1 MHAPTLPARS
11 LLTYLTRRGVRSA
24 ADRDVQHELSVKAEA
39 TLTGVLPPGLEI
51 TWLGT
56 AGFRLRHGDHTLL
69 IDPYLTRMPL
79 GRVLARSPA
88 LSDRRRVAAH
98 LDLSPGAVDAI
109 LVGHAH
115 FDHALDVPLIARA
128 TSAPVY
134 GSRST
139 AALLALHNLAERAI
153 EVTPHRTYA
162 IGPFEVSFVPSAH
175 ARLLMGVAVPMSGD
189 ITCDTLGGLRATAYH
204 CGQVFGIHI
213 RVAGAS
219 IYHLGSAELDDDAT
233 LPHPVDLLLSCIA
246 GRSFSRHYFERALRR
261 LQPRALVPH
270 HHDDFFRPLDAPMEM
285 SFNVDL
291 AGAVDELGRIDR
303 ALPVAT
309 LPPGTPIRT

>member
-1 MHAPTLPARS
+1 MHAPALPVRS
-11 LLTYLTRRGVRSA
+11 LLTHLTRRGARSA
-24 ADRDVQHELSVKAEA
+24 ADRDVQRELSAAARE
-39 TLTGVLPPGLEI
+39 TLSGVLPTGLEI

-56 AGFRLRHGDHTLL
+56 AGFRLRHAGHTLL
-69 IDPYLTRMPL
+69 IDPYLTRLSL
-79 GRVLARSPA
+79 GRFLSRAPA

-98 LDLSPGAVDAI
+98 IDLSPGAADAI
-109 LVGHAH
+109 LVGHTH

-128 TSAPVY
+128 TSARVY
-134 GSRST
+134 GSSAT
-139 AALLALHNLAERAI
+139 ATLMALHGLADR
-153 EVTPHRTYA
+153 VVQVDPYRTYA

-175 ARLLMGVAVPMSGD
+175 ARLLFGVAVPMAGE
-189 ITCDTLGGLRATAYH
+189 ITCDSLGDMRASAYH
-204 CGQVFGIHI
+204 SGQVFGIHI

-233 LPHPVDLLLSCIA
+233 LPHPVDLLLTCIA

-261 LQPRALVPH
+261 LAPRAVVPH

-285 SFNVDL
+285 SFNVNL
-291 AGAVDELGRIDR
+291 AGAVDQLAGIDR